1 MKSEISKWKLTR
13 SIPNANNFMKKMKDL
28 GLSLKNQS
36 NLFLPINQIKEVQ
49 YSKNLKNSKISLK
62 LKIHQKKNLKFIKT
76 IFKFIKKK
84 FQI

>member
-36 NLFLPINQIKEVQ
+36 NLFLPINQIKEVK
-49 YSKNLKNSKISLK
+49 YFKNLKNSKISLK
-62 LKIHQKKNLKFIKT
+62 LKY
-76 IFKFIKKK
+76 IKKI
-84 FQI
+84 F

>member
-1 MKSEISKWKLTR
+1 
-13 SIPNANNFMKKMKDL
+13 MKDL